1 MLKPRV
7 LLAQARAPF
16 IHAHIAAVQ
25 GLALR
30 VSASPAIIP
39 RFANPLASFDLAHR
53 AKGVA
58 LDLSLPVSGRRRWFS
73 GPLALLGLRNLG

>member
-30 VSASPAIIP
+30 VSASPAIIR
-39 RFANPLASFDLAHR
+39 RFANLLASFDLAHR
-53 AKGVA
+53 AKG
-58 LDLSLPVSGRRRWFS
+58 PVSS
-73 GPLALLGLRNLG
+73 GQWSAPKVCKSFGLL